1 MRISKCWGVLLLG
14 WVVTGDPPLAAEPEA
29 ALDAKRVRAL
39 VKQLDARRYPMR
51 QKADRQLRQF
61 GEAVV
66 PLLRKELDA
75 TRSAEVH
82 RRLERIIHDL
92 SLNERLLA
100 LIEDLDS
107 NYFIIRERADREIRA
122 YGKAA
127 LPLVRKE
134 LKNATDPGVRTRLKQ
149 IIADLSNSK

>member
-1 MRISKCWGVLLLG
+1 LLLG
-14 WVVTGDPPLAAEPEA
+14 WILSSGLLPGAETEA
-29 ALDAKRVRAL
+29 APDAKSVRAL
-39 VKQLDARRYPMR
+39 VKQLDAKRYAMR
-51 QKADRQLRQF
+51 QKADRQLRRF

-82 RRLERIIHDL
+82 RRLERIIRDL
-92 SLNERLLA
+92 SLNERILA

-122 YGKAA
+122 YGKAI
-127 LPLVRKE
+127 LPVVKKE
-134 LKNATDPGVRTRLKQ
+134 LKNATDLGVRARLKQ
-149 IIADLSNSK
+149 IIADLDKAK